1 MGRKISVTESKIIGT
16 SYMYPNESLIQ
27 NTMYLNQPITI
38 KPKIMEFVC
47 SVSEIQTEYSSLD
60 NMSLYRYRLHKIDS
74 WDVPK

>member
-1 MGRKISVTESKIIGT
+1 MKPS
-16 SYMYPNESLIQ
+16 IQ
-27 NTMYLNQPITI
+27 NTMYLKQPITI
-38 KPKIMEFVC
+38 NQKFMEFVC

>member
-1 MGRKISVTESKIIGT
+1 MKV
-16 SYMYPNESLIQ
+16 PIQ
-27 NTMYLNQPITI
+27 NTMYLNQSITTNQ
-38 KPKIMEFVC
+38 KFMEFVC

>member
-1 MGRKISVTESKIIGT
+1 MKVS
-16 SYMYPNESLIQ
+16 IQ
-27 NTMYLNQPITI
+27 NTIYLNQPITI
-38 KPKIMEFVC
+38 KQKFMEFVC

>member
-1 MGRKISVTESKIIGT
+1 MARKISVIENNRIGA
-16 SYMYPNESLIQ
+16 SY
-27 NTMYLNQPITI
+27 MYLNQPITI
-38 KPKIMEFVC
+38 KQKFMEFVC

>member
-1 MGRKISVTESKIIGT
+1 MGRKISITESNRIGT
-16 SYMYPNESLIQ
+16 SYMYPNENINP

-38 KPKIMEFVC
+38 NQKFMEFVC